1 MRDTMVHFKVLTKL
15 KPLKNT
21 VKHKLKSGEDLT
33 LPLLLLLSLQ
43 MRDSPA
49 TTADTRASLHPLF
62 PELKLFLTALLE
74 FPYWYDQIVPQVL
87 DGKNVLVVAHGNSIR
102 SIVKHIDNIS
112 ETDIIGV
119 NIPTSVPLIY
129 EFDANFKPVK
139 NYYLADPEELKKKQ
153 EAVSNQ
159 GKKK

>member
-1 MRDTMVHFKVLTKL
+1 M
-15 KPLKNT
+15 NE
-21 VKHKLKSGEDLT
+21 KSYSFLLVPGNDSRYKSIPASA
-33 LPLLLLLSLQ
+33 LPRTEALSDCVA
-43 MRDSPA
+43 RVV
-49 TTADTRASLHPLF
+49 
-62 PELKLFLTALLE
+62 
-74 FPYWYDQIVPQVL
+74 PYWYDQIVPQVL

-139 NYYLADPEELKKKQ
+139 NYYLGKIIERHLLDFELIEFLNTADPEELKKKQ

>member
-1 MRDTMVHFKVLTKL
+1 MINLI
-15 KPLKNT
+15 
-21 VKHKLKSGEDLT
+21 
-33 LPLLLLLSLQ
+33 
-43 MRDSPA
+43 
-49 TTADTRASLHPLF
+49 
-62 PELKLFLTALLE
+62 LFLLVPGHDSRYKSIPASALPRTEALSDCVARVV
-74 FPYWYDQIVPQVL
+74 PYWYDQIVPQVL

-139 NYYLADPEELKKKQ
+139 NYYL
-153 EAVSNQ
+153 
-159 GKKK
+159 GKIFLRMFIFGF